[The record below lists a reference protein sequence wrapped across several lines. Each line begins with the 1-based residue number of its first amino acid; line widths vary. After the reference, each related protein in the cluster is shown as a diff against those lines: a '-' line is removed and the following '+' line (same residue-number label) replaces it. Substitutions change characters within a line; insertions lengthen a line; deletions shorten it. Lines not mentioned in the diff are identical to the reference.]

1 MLLVVI
7 GIVGFFYMRKKLLR
21 EGAADAPAV
30 SSEVNF
36 SETKKSSEDGTVIAP
51 KKAETE
57 NRMIVDAVWFH
68 SQIQLIIFFI
78 INIFLIFC
86 YYFQWKFIKLSIL
99 FDISDIQFVFFSFIL
114 EKKDDSSS

>member
-1 MLLVVI
+1 LTSQSSSEKAIIISLAAVIVLLLVI

-57 NRMIVDAVWFH
+57 NRMIVDAV
-68 SQIQLIIFFI
+68 
-78 INIFLIFC
+78 
-86 YYFQWKFIKLSIL
+86 
-99 FDISDIQFVFFSFIL
+99 
-114 EKKDDSSS
+114 